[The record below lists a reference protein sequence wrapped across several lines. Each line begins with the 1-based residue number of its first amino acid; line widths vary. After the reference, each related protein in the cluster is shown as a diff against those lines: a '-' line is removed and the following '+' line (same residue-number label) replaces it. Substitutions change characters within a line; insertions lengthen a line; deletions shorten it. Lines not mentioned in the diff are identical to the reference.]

1 MHYRRRMVQSRCQ
14 NGSMVVWPPQAGDP
28 VRLAGTARRVWE
40 LAEYPVTL
48 AEMAGALAVEYA
60 ADEEEIARETGPF
73 LESLCARGLLETRE
87 VFPTPEERQRQRYLS
102 LLKRSLVNLLYPEHE
117 MRIQWLRKSGD
128 GLAGRER
135 ERFLRDIR
143 YREPVLYQDLVDAKQ
158 SLGISPKAKY
168 CFSHTMVGLQEL
180 ENLERCAEAV
190 FAERVP
196 GDFLEAGV
204 CQGGAAIFLRALQV
218 AYGEG
223 NRRLW
228 AADSFEGLPPPR
240 SGPDR
245 DAGLDLSE
253 GNFPSIAFG
262 LEGVRDNFQRYG
274 LLDANVA
281 FLPGWFAETLPSAP
295 VDRLAVLRV
304 DADLY
309 ASTREVLESLYPR
322 VSPGGFVVVDDYG
335 LLEPCRR
342 AVDEYRARHGIV
354 EPLEFVSRSCVFWR
368 RAA

>member
-1 MHYRRRMVQSRCQ
+1 MHYRRRMVQSWCQ
-14 NGSMVVWPPQAGDP
+14 DGSVVVRPSPEGDP
-28 VRLAGTARRVWE
+28 VGLSGTARRVWE

-48 AEMAGALAVEYA
+48 AEMARALAVEYA

-73 LESLCARGLLETRE
+73 LESLCERGLLEARE
-87 VFPTPEERQRQRYLS
+87 FAPTPEERQRQRYFS

-117 MRIQWLRKSGD
+117 LRIACLQRAES

-143 YREPVLYQDLVDAKQ
+143 YREPDRYRDLVDAKQ
-158 SLGISPKAKY
+158 SLGMSKNAPY
-168 CFSHTMVGLQEL
+168 RFSHTMVGMQEL
-180 ENLERCAEAV
+180 ENLERCAETV
-190 FAERVP
+190 FAEGVP

-218 AYGEG
+218 ACGEG
-223 NRRLW
+223 GRRLW
-228 AADSFEGLPPPR
+228 AADSFQGLPPPQ

-245 DAGLDLSE
+245 ESGLDFSE
-253 GNFPSIAFG
+253 GRFPSIAFG
-262 LEGVRDNFQRYG
+262 LEGVRDNFLRYG
-274 LLDANVA
+274 LLDENVV

-295 VDRLAVLRV
+295 VERLAVLRL

-309 ASTREVLESLYPR
+309 ASTREALESLYPR

-335 LLEPCRR
+335 LLEACRR
-342 AVDEYRARHGIV
+342 AVDEYRARHGIA
-354 EPLEFVSRSCVFWR
+354 EPLEFVSRSCVYWR
-368 RAA
+368 RTA